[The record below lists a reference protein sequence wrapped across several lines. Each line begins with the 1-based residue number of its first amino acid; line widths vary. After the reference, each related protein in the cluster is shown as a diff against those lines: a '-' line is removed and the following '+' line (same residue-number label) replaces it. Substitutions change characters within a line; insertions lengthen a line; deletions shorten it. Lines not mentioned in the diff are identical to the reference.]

1 MYELRMIDRSPQSFA
16 SLDAIQAYVDNHPD
30 IDPHI
35 NVVMIE
41 TGESDIFMSVSIDLA
56 YQQVPQAF
64 QSAQMRIENRLKQLP
79 KHGFVEEIATFSA

>member
-1 MYELRMIDRSPQSFA
+1 MFA
-16 SLDAIQAYVDNHPD
+16 LKIPDQPEQLFSSLDAIQTYVDSQPG

-35 NVVMIE
+35 QVVMTE
-41 TGESDIFMSVSIDLA
+41 TGKSDTFMSVSINLT

-64 QSAQMRIENRLKQLP
+64 QAAQVRIENRLKTLP